1 MDYERH
7 IMKDVVPKEY
17 HHMIWVDECG
27 DEFLLLKYAEV
38 FKRSDEVLRLHIFTP
53 KNRLLLQKMGVIL
66 NEWRLDDGL
75 AIVEIDKANLM
86 PIIKVGAFKRRPDT
100 RGKWVQ
106 ELQKT
111 LAHKIYR
118 VLPPEERKLNR
129 E

>member
-1 MDYERH
+1 MDYER
-7 IMKDVVPKEY
+7 
-17 HHMIWVDECG
+17 
-27 DEFLLLKYAEV
+27 
-38 FKRSDEVLRLHIFTP
+38 
-53 KNRLLLQKMGVIL
+53 VIL

-106 ELQKT
+106 ELEKT

-118 VLPPEERKLNR
+118 VLPEEERKLNR